1 MAKDYFGMSRTRVY
15 RCYKSMLYRC
25 YYPSCNDYKHY
36 GARGICVCNEW
47 RDDTWGFIKFYAW
60 ALNNGYS
67 DNLTL
72 DRIDVNGN
80 YCPENCR
87 WVTWKEQ
94 QNNKRVNV
102 VIYYKGM
109 YKTLMEWSEYL
120 NIPYYVLGNRYERG
134 VSVDKL
140 LDKNILDP
148 QKHIEYKG
156 EIHSISEWAK
166 IYGFAYGKMRSR
178 LKRYGY
184 NMYNLVNHFEDMK
197 RNTEVTN

>member
-1 MAKDYFGMSRTRVY
+1 MS
-15 RCYKSMLYRC
+15 S
-25 YYPSCNDYKHY
+25 
-36 GARGICVCNEW
+36 
-47 RDDTWGFIKFYAW
+47 
-60 ALNNGYS
+60 GYS
-67 DNLTL
+67 DELTL

-87 WVTWKEQ
+87 WATWKEQ
-94 QNNKRVNV
+94 QNNKRDNAV
-102 VIYYKGM
+102 VFYNGM
-109 YKTLMEWSEYL
+109 SKTLKEWSEYL

-134 VSVDKL
+134 FSVDRI
-140 LDKNILDP
+140 LDTDIVDP

-178 LKRYGY
+178 FKRYGY
-184 NMYNLVNHFEDMK
+184 SMYNLVNHFDDMK